1 MSESTKHEQIVRD
14 SSVDDWLYGVDI
26 IIVLGFQCYR
36 LSSTTKC
43 GKTLQIRQIR
53 DSWPQTQQARAGQEL
68 YIG

>member
-1 MSESTKHEQIVRD
+1 MSTKHEQIVRD
-14 SSVDDWLYGVDI
+14 SSVDDSLYGVDII

-53 DSWPQTQQARAGQEL
+53 DS
-68 YIG
+68 

>member
-1 MSESTKHEQIVRD
+1 MSTKHEQIVRD
-14 SSVDDWLYGVDI
+14 SSVDDSLYGVDII

-53 DSWPQTQQARAGQEL
+53 DSWPQTQQARPEQEL
-68 YIG
+68 HIG